1 MLLKEKRLLLGLFY
15 LFSIPFIYP
24 QSQLKGTVLDDTQ
37 MPIPYADI
45 LLKDSSG
52 NWTSDRAISD
62 KSGEFKLITE
72 ESGAHK
78 ISIISVGFEQ
88 FNSNTFNIKR
98 NQNVALGKLILK
110 ESSFQLQDVNVTA
123 KRIPYKREIDRTV
136 IDLEDDATTS
146 GSTLLDILERTPGV
160 IVDRQNQSIAMLGKS
175 GVRVMINGKMN
186 YMPSEALLEFLNGM
200 NAENA
205 KAIELITTPPA
216 QYDAEGNAGYINI
229 KLKKKIGDGYNA
241 NFNSSIGFGD
251 QKTNKNIGVNYN
263 LMKKKSTILIN
274 YTLSQ
279 NNLPWNGEV
288 NRRLEYGDQL
298 IENQILGFRQNDRV
312 IQNVRVAYDYRLNSK
327 LNLGANISG
336 YTNIYDGE
344 EHKTVGFL
352 NRASGPDI
360 YDLDESNNW
369 RNFQSAFFIEFNP
382 NENSKLS
389 FNVDFLNFTNNQTP
403 QYDIELN
410 ENSSP
415 EILLINSDKKTPFDI
430 MAYALEYETTLDN
443 ELNFSTGL
451 KWVVND
457 FRNTNEIKRNQII
470 DPIFS
475 NDSELEE
482 NIAAAYIQVKHKIN
496 DKIGFQAGLRYEHTK
511 TFVQGVKDKEVFVDR
526 NYGNFFPTL
535 FLSYKINDFNNINL
549 AASQR
554 INRPELNS
562 LAPFI
567 YFLDIDQVFQGNVA
581 LQPAFTD
588 NLQFDYRFKSF
599 NLSIQYSEE
608 KDVISRF
615 QPNINPESYL
625 ITLTPKNIDMQ
636 KTLSAIFSYSLNP
649 ITAWD
654 LRFFSTFINTHLL
667 DKRELEEDFSIRNTS
682 IRFNLNNN
690 ISLGNGYSFQLWGYF
705 NSKEVS
711 GVNISLPNGALNIGI
726 QKVSKNFTFTL
737 NGTNIMDSQKW
748 RFESKNDKIGYF
760 QTFNVD
766 FVPPQIKFSVSMR
779 LGDQKLKVKTI
790 EKSEASER
798 INVN

>member
-1 MLLKEKRLLLGLFY
+1 MLLKKKIFFLGLFY
-15 LFSIPFIYP
+15 LLSTPNIYA
-24 QSQLKGTVLDDTQ
+24 QSQLKGIVLDDTQ

-45 LLKDSSG
+45 LLKDPSG
-52 NWTSDRAISD
+52 NWTSDRATSNE
-62 KSGEFKLITE
+62 SGEFKLITE
-72 ESGAHK
+72 ESGTYK

-88 FNSNTFNIKR
+88 FDSNTFNIIR
-98 NQNVALGKLILK
+98 NQNVTLGKLILK
-110 ESSFQLQDVNVTA
+110 VASFQLQDVDVTA
-123 KRIPYKREIDRTV
+123 KKIPYKREIDRTV
-136 IDLEDDATTS
+136 IDLEYDATTS

-216 QYDAEGNAGYINI
+216 KYDAEGNAGYINI
-229 KLKKKIGDGYNA
+229 ELKKKMGEGYNA
-241 NFNSSIGFGD
+241 NLNSYVGYGD
-251 QKTNKNIGVNYN
+251 QKTNKNFGVNYN
-263 LMKKKSTILIN
+263 LMKKKSTLLVN

-279 NNLPWNGEV
+279 NNLPWNGKV
-288 NRRLEYGDQL
+288 NRRLENGDQL

-312 IQNVRVAYDYRLNSK
+312 IQNGRVAYDYRLNSK
-327 LNLGANISG
+327 FNLGANVSG
-336 YTNIYDGE
+336 YTNVYDGE
-344 EHKTVGFL
+344 EYKTVGFL

-360 YDLDESNNW
+360 YDLYESNNW
-369 RNFQSAFFIEFNP
+369 RNFQSSFFIEFNP
-382 NENSKLS
+382 NEISKLS

-415 EILLINSDKKTPFDI
+415 ESLSINSDKNTPFNI
-430 MAYALEYETTLDN
+430 MAYGLEYETTLES

-451 KWVVND
+451 KWVAND

-475 NDSELEE
+475 NDSKLDE
-482 NIAAAYIQVKHKIN
+482 NIAAAFIQVKHKIN

-511 TFVQGVKDKEVFVDR
+511 TIVQGVEGKEVFVDR

-554 INRPELNS
+554 INRPALNN

-567 YFLDIDQVFQGNVA
+567 YFLDINQVFQGNVA
-581 LQPAFTD
+581 LQPSFTD
-588 NLQFDYRFKSF
+588 NLQFDYRFKAF
-599 NLSIQYSEE
+599 NLSIQYSTV
-608 KDVISRF
+608 KKVISRF
-615 QPNINPESYL
+615 QPYIDPESSL

-636 KTLSAIFSYSLNP
+636 KTLSAIFSYSFNP
-649 ITAWD
+649 VPAWN
-654 LRFFSTFINTHLL
+654 LRLFTTLINTYLV
-667 DKRELEEDFSIRNTS
+667 DKRELQEDYSVRNKSIRL
-682 IRFNLNNN
+682 NLNNN
-690 ISLGNGYSFQLWGYF
+690 ITLGNGYSFQLWGYF

-726 QKVSKNFTFTL
+726 QKIYKNFTFTL
-737 NGTNIMDSQKW
+737 NGTNLLDTQKW
-748 RFESKNDKIGYF
+748 RFESKNEEIGYF

-779 LGDQKLKVKTI
+779 LGDQNLELKTI

>member
-1 MLLKEKRLLLGLFY
+1 MLLKKKIFFLGLFY
-15 LFSIPFIYP
+15 LLSTPNIYA
-24 QSQLKGTVLDDTQ
+24 QSQLKGIVLDDTQ

-45 LLKDSSG
+45 LLKDPSG
-52 NWTSDRAISD
+52 NWTSDRATSNE
-62 KSGEFKLITE
+62 SGEFKLITE
-72 ESGAHK
+72 ESGTYK

-88 FNSNTFNIKR
+88 FDSNTFNIIR
-98 NQNVALGKLILK
+98 NQNVTLGKLILK
-110 ESSFQLQDVNVTA
+110 VASFQLQDVDVTA
-123 KRIPYKREIDRTV
+123 KKIPYKREIDRTV

-216 QYDAEGNAGYINI
+216 KYDAEGNAGYINI
-229 KLKKKIGDGYNA
+229 ELKKKMGEGYNA
-241 NFNSSIGFGD
+241 NLNSYVGYGD
-251 QKTNKNIGVNYN
+251 QKTNKNFGVNYN
-263 LMKKKSTILIN
+263 LMKKKSTLLVN

-279 NNLPWNGEV
+279 NNLPWNGKV
-288 NRRLEYGDQL
+288 NRRVESGDQL

-312 IQNVRVAYDYRLNSK
+312 IQNGRVAYDYRLNSK
-327 LNLGANISG
+327 FNLGANVSG
-336 YTNIYDGE
+336 YTNVYDGE
-344 EHKTVGFL
+344 EYKTVGFL

-360 YDLDESNNW
+360 YDLYESNNW
-369 RNFQSAFFIEFNP
+369 RNFQSSFFIEFNP
-382 NENSKLS
+382 NEISKLS

-415 EILLINSDKKTPFDI
+415 ESLSINSDKNTPFNI
-430 MAYALEYETTLDN
+430 MAYGLEYETTLES

-451 KWVVND
+451 KWVAND

-475 NDSELEE
+475 NDSKLDE
-482 NIAAAYIQVKHKIN
+482 NIAAAFIQVKHKIN

-511 TFVQGVKDKEVFVDR
+511 TIVQGVEGKEVFVDR

-554 INRPELNS
+554 INRPALNNLS
-562 LAPFI
+562 PFI
-567 YFLDIDQVFQGNVA
+567 YFLDINQVFQGNVA
-581 LQPAFTD
+581 LQPSFTD
-588 NLQFDYRFKSF
+588 NLQFDYRFKAF
-599 NLSIQYSEE
+599 NLSIQYSTV
-608 KDVISRF
+608 KKVISRF
-615 QPNINPESYL
+615 QPYIDPESSL
-625 ITLTPKNIDMQ
+625 ITLTPKNIDLQ
-636 KTLSAIFSYSLNP
+636 KTLSAIFSYSFNP
-649 ITAWD
+649 VPAWN
-654 LRFFSTFINTHLL
+654 LRLFTTLINTYLV
-667 DKRELEEDFSIRNTS
+667 DKRELQEDYSVRNKSIRL
-682 IRFNLNNN
+682 NLNNN
-690 ISLGNGYSFQLWGYF
+690 ITLGNGYSFQLWGYF

-726 QKVSKNFTFTL
+726 QKIYKNFTFTL
-737 NGTNIMDSQKW
+737 NGTNLLDTQKW
-748 RFESKNDKIGYF
+748 RFESKNEEIGYF

-779 LGDQKLKVKTI
+779 LGDQNLELKTI

>member
-1 MLLKEKRLLLGLFY
+1 MLLKEKIFFLGLFY
-15 LFSIPFIYP
+15 FLSTPNIYA
-24 QSQLKGTVLDDTQ
+24 QSQLKGIVLDDTQ

-45 LLKDSSG
+45 LLKDPSG
-52 NWTSDRAISD
+52 NWTSDRATSNE
-62 KSGEFKLITE
+62 SGEFKLITE
-72 ESGAHK
+72 ESGTYK

-88 FNSNTFNIKR
+88 FDSNTFNIIR
-98 NQNVALGKLILK
+98 NQNVTLGKLILK
-110 ESSFQLQDVNVTA
+110 VASFQLQDVDVTA
-123 KRIPYKREIDRTV
+123 KKIPYKREIDRTV
-136 IDLEDDATTS
+136 IDLEYDATTS

-216 QYDAEGNAGYINI
+216 KYDAEGNAGYINI
-229 KLKKKIGDGYNA
+229 ELKKKMGEGYNA
-241 NFNSSIGFGD
+241 NLNSYVGYGD
-251 QKTNKNIGVNYN
+251 QKTNKNFGVNYN
-263 LMKKKSTILIN
+263 LMKKKSTLLVN

-279 NNLPWNGEV
+279 NNLPWNGKV
-288 NRRLEYGDQL
+288 NRRVESGDQL

-312 IQNVRVAYDYRLNSK
+312 IQNGRVAYDYRLNSK
-327 LNLGANISG
+327 FNLGANVSG
-336 YTNIYDGE
+336 YTNVYDGE
-344 EHKTVGFL
+344 EYKTVGFL

-360 YDLDESNNW
+360 YDLYESNNW
-369 RNFQSAFFIEFNP
+369 RNFQSSFFIEFNP
-382 NENSKLS
+382 NEISKLS

-415 EILLINSDKKTPFDI
+415 ESLSINSDKNTPFNI
-430 MAYALEYETTLDN
+430 MAYGLEYETTLES

-451 KWVVND
+451 KWVAND

-475 NDSELEE
+475 NDSKLDE
-482 NIAAAYIQVKHKIN
+482 NIAAAFIQVKHKIN

-511 TFVQGVKDKEVFVDR
+511 TIVQGVEGKEVFVDR

-554 INRPELNS
+554 INRPALNNLS
-562 LAPFI
+562 PFI
-567 YFLDIDQVFQGNVA
+567 YFLDINQVFQGNVA
-581 LQPAFTD
+581 LQPSFTD
-588 NLQFDYRFKSF
+588 NLQFDYRFKAF
-599 NLSIQYSEE
+599 NLSIQYSTV
-608 KDVISRF
+608 KKVISRF
-615 QPNINPESYL
+615 QPYIDPESSL
-625 ITLTPKNIDMQ
+625 ITLTPKNIDLQ
-636 KTLSAIFSYSLNP
+636 KTLSAIFSYSFNP
-649 ITAWD
+649 VPAWN
-654 LRFFSTFINTHLL
+654 LRLFTTLINTYLV
-667 DKRELEEDFSIRNTS
+667 DKRELQEDYSVRNKSIRL
-682 IRFNLNNN
+682 NLNNN
-690 ISLGNGYSFQLWGYF
+690 ITLGNGYSFQLWGYF

-726 QKVSKNFTFTL
+726 QKIYKNFTFTL
-737 NGTNIMDSQKW
+737 NGTNLLDTQKW
-748 RFESKNDKIGYF
+748 RFESKNEEIGYF

-779 LGDQKLKVKTI
+779 LGDQNLELKTI

>member
-1 MLLKEKRLLLGLFY
+1 MLLKKKIFFLGLFY
-15 LFSIPFIYP
+15 LLSTPNIYA
-24 QSQLKGTVLDDTQ
+24 QSQLKGIVLDDTQ

-45 LLKDSSG
+45 LLKDPSG
-52 NWTSDRAISD
+52 NWTSDRATSNE
-62 KSGEFKLITE
+62 SGEFKLITE
-72 ESGAHK
+72 ESGTYK

-88 FNSNTFNIKR
+88 FDSNTFNIIR
-98 NQNVALGKLILK
+98 NQNVTLGKLILK
-110 ESSFQLQDVNVTA
+110 VASFQLQDVDVTA
-123 KRIPYKREIDRTV
+123 KKIPYKREIDRTV

-216 QYDAEGNAGYINI
+216 KYDTEGNAGYINI
-229 KLKKKIGDGYNA
+229 ELKKKMGEGYNA
-241 NFNSSIGFGD
+241 NLNSYVGYGD
-251 QKTNKNIGVNYN
+251 QKTNKNFGVNYN
-263 LMKKKSTILIN
+263 LMKKKSTLLVN

-279 NNLPWNGEV
+279 NNLPWNGKV
-288 NRRLEYGDQL
+288 NRRLENGDQL

-312 IQNVRVAYDYRLNSK
+312 IQNGRVAYDYRLNSK
-327 LNLGANISG
+327 FNLGANVSG
-336 YTNIYDGE
+336 YTNVYDGE
-344 EHKTVGFL
+344 EYKTVGFL

-360 YDLDESNNW
+360 YDLYESNNW
-369 RNFQSAFFIEFNP
+369 RNFQSSFFIEFNP
-382 NENSKLS
+382 NEISKLS

-415 EILLINSDKKTPFDI
+415 ESLSINSDKNTPFNI
-430 MAYALEYETTLDN
+430 MAYGLEYETTLES

-451 KWVVND
+451 KWVAND

-475 NDSELEE
+475 NDSKLDE
-482 NIAAAYIQVKHKIN
+482 NIAAAFIQVKHKIN

-511 TFVQGVKDKEVFVDR
+511 TIVQGVEGKEVFVDR

-554 INRPELNS
+554 INRPALNN

-567 YFLDIDQVFQGNVA
+567 YFLDINQVFQGNVA
-581 LQPAFTD
+581 LQPSFTD
-588 NLQFDYRFKSF
+588 NLQFDYRFKAF
-599 NLSIQYSEE
+599 NLSIQYSTV
-608 KDVISRF
+608 KKVISRF
-615 QPNINPESYL
+615 QPYIDPESSL

-636 KTLSAIFSYSLNP
+636 KTLSAIFSYSFNP
-649 ITAWD
+649 VPAWN
-654 LRFFSTFINTHLL
+654 LRLFTTLINTYLV
-667 DKRELEEDFSIRNTS
+667 DKRELQEDYSVRNKSIRL
-682 IRFNLNNN
+682 NLNNN
-690 ISLGNGYSFQLWGYF
+690 ITLGNGYSFQLWGYF

-726 QKVSKNFTFTL
+726 QKIYKNFTFTL
-737 NGTNIMDSQKW
+737 NGTNLLDTQKW
-748 RFESKNDKIGYF
+748 RFESKNEEIGYF

-779 LGDQKLKVKTI
+779 LGDQNLELKTI

>member
-1 MLLKEKRLLLGLFY
+1 MLLKKKIFFLGLFY
-15 LFSIPFIYP
+15 LLSTPNIYA
-24 QSQLKGTVLDDTQ
+24 QSQLKGIVLDDTQ

-45 LLKDSSG
+45 LLKDPSG
-52 NWTSDRAISD
+52 NWTSDRATSNE
-62 KSGEFKLITE
+62 SGEFKLITE
-72 ESGAHK
+72 ESGTYK

-88 FNSNTFNIKR
+88 FDSNTFNIIR
-98 NQNVALGKLILK
+98 NQNVTLGKLILK
-110 ESSFQLQDVNVTA
+110 VASFQLQDVDVTA
-123 KRIPYKREIDRTV
+123 KKIPYKREIDRTV
-136 IDLEDDATTS
+136 IDLEYDATTS

-216 QYDAEGNAGYINI
+216 KYDAEGNAGYINI
-229 KLKKKIGDGYNA
+229 ELKKKMGEGYNA
-241 NFNSSIGFGD
+241 NLNSYVGYGD
-251 QKTNKNIGVNYN
+251 QKTNKNFGVNYN
-263 LMKKKSTILIN
+263 LMKKKSTLLVN

-279 NNLPWNGEV
+279 NNLPWNGKV
-288 NRRLEYGDQL
+288 NRRLENGDQL

-312 IQNVRVAYDYRLNSK
+312 IQNGRVAYDYRLNSK
-327 LNLGANISG
+327 FNLGANVSG
-336 YTNIYDGE
+336 YTNVYDGE
-344 EHKTVGFL
+344 EYKTVGFL

-360 YDLDESNNW
+360 YDLYESNNW
-369 RNFQSAFFIEFNP
+369 RNFQSSFFIEFNP
-382 NENSKLS
+382 NEISKLS

-415 EILLINSDKKTPFDI
+415 ESLSINSDKNTPFNI
-430 MAYALEYETTLDN
+430 MAYGLEYETTLES

-451 KWVVND
+451 KWVAND

-475 NDSELEE
+475 NDSKLDE
-482 NIAAAYIQVKHKIN
+482 NIAAAFIQVKHKIN

-511 TFVQGVKDKEVFVDR
+511 TIVQGVEGKEVFVDR

-554 INRPELNS
+554 INRPALNNLS
-562 LAPFI
+562 PFI
-567 YFLDIDQVFQGNVA
+567 YFLDINQVFQGNVA
-581 LQPAFTD
+581 LQPSFTD
-588 NLQFDYRFKSF
+588 NLQFDYRFKAF
-599 NLSIQYSEE
+599 NLSIQYSTV
-608 KDVISRF
+608 KKVISRF
-615 QPNINPESYL
+615 QPYIDPESSL

-636 KTLSAIFSYSLNP
+636 KTLSAIFSYSFNP
-649 ITAWD
+649 VPAWN
-654 LRFFSTFINTHLL
+654 LRLFTTLINTYLV
-667 DKRELEEDFSIRNTS
+667 DKRELQEDYSVRNKSIRL
-682 IRFNLNNN
+682 NLNNN
-690 ISLGNGYSFQLWGYF
+690 ITLGNGYSFQLWGYF

-726 QKVSKNFTFTL
+726 QKIYKNFTFTL
-737 NGTNIMDSQKW
+737 NGTNLLDTQKW
-748 RFESKNDKIGYF
+748 RFESKNEEIGYF

-779 LGDQKLKVKTI
+779 LGDQNLELKTI

>member
-1 MLLKEKRLLLGLFY
+1 MLLKKKIFFLGLFY
-15 LFSIPFIYP
+15 LLSTPNIYA
-24 QSQLKGTVLDDTQ
+24 QSQLKGIVLDDTQ

-45 LLKDSSG
+45 LLKDPSG
-52 NWTSDRAISD
+52 NWTSDRATSNE
-62 KSGEFKLITE
+62 SGEFKLITE
-72 ESGAHK
+72 ESGTYK

-88 FNSNTFNIKR
+88 FDSNTFNIIR
-98 NQNVALGKLILK
+98 NQNVTLGKLILK
-110 ESSFQLQDVNVTA
+110 VASFQLQDVDVTA
-123 KRIPYKREIDRTV
+123 KKIPYKREIDRTV

-216 QYDAEGNAGYINI
+216 KYDAEGNAGYINI
-229 KLKKKIGDGYNA
+229 ELKKKMGEGYNA
-241 NFNSSIGFGD
+241 NLNSYVGYGD
-251 QKTNKNIGVNYN
+251 QKTNKNFGVNYN
-263 LMKKKSTILIN
+263 LMKKKSTLLVN

-279 NNLPWNGEV
+279 NNLPWNGKV
-288 NRRLEYGDQL
+288 NRRLENGDQL

-312 IQNVRVAYDYRLNSK
+312 IQNGRVAYDYRLNSK
-327 LNLGANISG
+327 FNLGANVSG
-336 YTNIYDGE
+336 YTNVYDGE
-344 EHKTVGFL
+344 EYKTVGFL

-360 YDLDESNNW
+360 YDLYESNNW
-369 RNFQSAFFIEFNP
+369 RNFQSSFFIEFNP
-382 NENSKLS
+382 NEISKLS

-415 EILLINSDKKTPFDI
+415 ESLSINSDKNTPFNI
-430 MAYALEYETTLDN
+430 MAYGLEYETTLDS

-451 KWVVND
+451 KWVAND

-475 NDSELEE
+475 NDSKLDE
-482 NIAAAYIQVKHKIN
+482 NIAAAFIQVKHKIN

-511 TFVQGVKDKEVFVDR
+511 TIVQGVEGKEVFVDR

-554 INRPELNS
+554 INRPALNN

-567 YFLDIDQVFQGNVA
+567 YFLDINQVFQGNVA
-581 LQPAFTD
+581 LQPSFTD
-588 NLQFDYRFKSF
+588 NLQFDYRFKAF
-599 NLSIQYSEE
+599 NLSIQYSTV
-608 KDVISRF
+608 KKVISRF
-615 QPNINPESYL
+615 QPYIDPESSL

-636 KTLSAIFSYSLNP
+636 KTLSAIFSYSFNP
-649 ITAWD
+649 VPAWN
-654 LRFFSTFINTHLL
+654 LRLFTTLINTYLV
-667 DKRELEEDFSIRNTS
+667 DKRELQEDYSVRNKSIRL
-682 IRFNLNNN
+682 NLNNN
-690 ISLGNGYSFQLWGYF
+690 ITLGNGYSFQLWGYF

-726 QKVSKNFTFTL
+726 QKIYKNFTFTL
-737 NGTNIMDSQKW
+737 NGTNLLDTQKW
-748 RFESKNDKIGYF
+748 RFESKNEEIGYF

-779 LGDQKLKVKTI
+779 LGDQNLELKTI

>member
-1 MLLKEKRLLLGLFY
+1 MLLKKKIFFLGLFY
-15 LFSIPFIYP
+15 LLSTPNIYA
-24 QSQLKGTVLDDTQ
+24 QSQLKGIVLDDTQ

-45 LLKDSSG
+45 LLKDPSG
-52 NWTSDRAISD
+52 NWTSDRATSNE
-62 KSGEFKLITE
+62 SGEFKLITE
-72 ESGAHK
+72 ESGTYK

-88 FNSNTFNIKR
+88 FDSNTFNIIR
-98 NQNVALGKLILK
+98 NQNVTLGKLILK
-110 ESSFQLQDVNVTA
+110 VASFQLQDVDVTA
-123 KRIPYKREIDRTV
+123 KKIPYKREIDRTV

-216 QYDAEGNAGYINI
+216 KYDAEGNAGYINI
-229 KLKKKIGDGYNA
+229 ELKKKMGEGYNA
-241 NFNSSIGFGD
+241 NLNSYVGYGD
-251 QKTNKNIGVNYN
+251 QKTNKNFGVNYN
-263 LMKKKSTILIN
+263 LMKKKSTLLVN

-279 NNLPWNGEV
+279 NNLPWNGKV
-288 NRRLEYGDQL
+288 NRRLENGDQL

-312 IQNVRVAYDYRLNSK
+312 IQNGRVAYDYRLNSK
-327 LNLGANISG
+327 FNLGANVSG
-336 YTNIYDGE
+336 YTNVYDGE
-344 EHKTVGFL
+344 EYKTVGFL

-360 YDLDESNNW
+360 YDLYESNNW
-369 RNFQSAFFIEFNP
+369 RNFQSSFFIEFNP
-382 NENSKLS
+382 NEISKLS

-415 EILLINSDKKTPFDI
+415 ESLSINSDKNTPFNI
-430 MAYALEYETTLDN
+430 MAYGLEYETTLES

-451 KWVVND
+451 KWVAND

-475 NDSELEE
+475 NDSKLDE
-482 NIAAAYIQVKHKIN
+482 NIAAAFIQVKHKIN

-511 TFVQGVKDKEVFVDR
+511 TIVQGVEGKEVFVDR

-554 INRPELNS
+554 INRPALNNLS
-562 LAPFI
+562 PFI
-567 YFLDIDQVFQGNVA
+567 YFLDINQVFQGNVA
-581 LQPAFTD
+581 LQPSFTD
-588 NLQFDYRFKSF
+588 NLQFDYRFKAF
-599 NLSIQYSEE
+599 NLSIQYSTV
-608 KDVISRF
+608 KKVISRF
-615 QPNINPESYL
+615 QPYIDPESSL
-625 ITLTPKNIDMQ
+625 ITLTPKNIDLQ
-636 KTLSAIFSYSLNP
+636 KTLSAIFSYSFNP
-649 ITAWD
+649 VPAWN
-654 LRFFSTFINTHLL
+654 LRLFTTLINTYLV
-667 DKRELEEDFSIRNTS
+667 DKRELQEDYSVRNKSIRL
-682 IRFNLNNN
+682 NLNNN
-690 ISLGNGYSFQLWGYF
+690 ITLGNGYSFQLWGYF

-726 QKVSKNFTFTL
+726 QKIYKNFTFTL
-737 NGTNIMDSQKW
+737 NGTNLLDTQKW
-748 RFESKNDKIGYF
+748 RFESKNEEIGYF

-779 LGDQKLKVKTI
+779 LGDQNLELKTI

>member
-1 MLLKEKRLLLGLFY
+1 MKKIFIINLFCLL
-15 LFSIPFIYP
+15 SIANIYA
-24 QSQLKGTVLDDTQ
+24 QSQLKGTVLDETQ
-37 MPIPYADI
+37 IPIPYADI
-45 LLKDSSG
+45 LLKDPSG
-52 NWTSDRAISD
+52 NWTSDRATSNE
-62 KSGEFKLITE
+62 SGEFKLITE
-72 ESGAHK
+72 ESGTYK

-88 FNSNTFNIKR
+88 FDSNTFNIKR
-98 NQNVALGKLILK
+98 NQNVALGKFIL
-110 ESSFQLQDVNVTA
+110 EDASFQLQDVDVTA
-123 KRIPYKREIDRTV
+123 KKIPYKREIDRTV

-160 IVDRQNQSIAMLGKS
+160 FVDRQNQSIAMLGKS

-216 QYDAEGNAGYINI
+216 KYDAEGNAGYINI
-229 KLKKKIGDGYNA
+229 ELKKKMGEGYNA
-241 NFNSSIGFGD
+241 NLNSYVGYGD
-251 QKTNKNIGVNYN
+251 QKTNKNFGVNYN
-263 LMKKKSTILIN
+263 LMKKKSTLLVN

-279 NNLPWNGEV
+279 NNLPWNGKV
-288 NRRLEYGDQL
+288 NRRLENGDQL

-312 IQNVRVAYDYRLNSK
+312 IQNGRVAYDYKLNSNF
-327 LNLGANISG
+327 NLGANVSG

-344 EHKTVGFL
+344 EYKTVGFL

-389 FNVDFLNFTNNQTP
+389 LNVDFLNFTNNQTP

-415 EILLINSDKKTPFDI
+415 EILLINSDKNTPFNI
-430 MAYALEYETTLDN
+430 MAYALEYETTLDS

-451 KWVVND
+451 KWVAND
-457 FRNTNEIKRNQII
+457 FRNRNEIKRNQII

-475 NDSELEE
+475 NDSKLDE

-496 DKIGFQAGLRYEHTK
+496 DKIGFQVGLRYEHTK
-511 TFVQGVKDKEVFVDR
+511 TFVQGVEGKEVFVNR
-526 NYGNFFPTL
+526 KYGNFFPSL

-554 INRPELNS
+554 INRPALNN

-581 LQPAFTD
+581 LQPSFTD
-588 NLQFDYRFKSF
+588 NLQFDYRFKAF
-599 NLSIQYSEE
+599 NLSIQYSKVKE
-608 KDVISRF
+608 VISRF
-615 QPNINPESYL
+615 QPYIDPESSL

-636 KTLSAIFSYSLNP
+636 KTLSAIFSYSFNP
-649 ITAWD
+649 ISVWN
-654 LRFFSTFINTHLL
+654 LRLFTTLINTYLL
-667 DKRELEEDFSIRNTS
+667 DKRELQEDYSVRNKSIRL
-682 IRFNLNNN
+682 NLNNN
-690 ISLGNGYSFQLWGYF
+690 ITLGNGYSFQLWGYF

-726 QKVSKNFTFTL
+726 QKIYKNLTFTL
-737 NGTNIMDSQKW
+737 NGTNVLDSQKW
-748 RFESKNDKIGYF
+748 RFESKNDEIGYF

-766 FVPPQIKFSVSMR
+766 FVPPQIKLSVSMR
-779 LGDQKLKVKTI
+779 LGDQNLELKTI